1 VGQIGAKMIGYRPS
15 HASSQ
20 LIVGSPVTDRP
31 DVHYAHNGDVA
42 IAYQVFGDGPID
54 LVCVPGFIS
63 NLYWNWELPEFRRM
77 LTGLGSFARVVIL
90 DRRGV
95 GLSDRLY
102 PKDLPSL
109 EVVMDDIITVMN
121 EAGIERAAVFGWQ
134 SGATHAALLAA
145 TYPGRVSQ
153 LVTFALDPC
162 PLQKPGWTLTA
173 WDRGEWESYLSELRR
188 GWGTREWAQQH
199 TAEWAPGSSSLTFE
213 NWVLAYFQLSANP
226 ATAEAVER
234 LDMET
239 DIRAV
244 LSTIHVPTLVLHRP
258 GFPDPTPEVVAYVSA
273 QISGATTVALPGRD
287 HTPFIGDVDA
297 VVDEVETFL
306 TGERHQPSLER
317 ILSTVLFTDIVG
329 STQRLAEVGDARWAG
344 LLAQHD
350 DLARREI
357 ERHRGRY
364 IDSTGDGLLATF
376 DGPARAVRCAQAL
389 AAAVGELGLDI
400 RAGCHTGEIELA
412 GDHIR
417 GLAVH
422 VGARVGALA
431 RAGEVL
437 VSATVKDLT
446 AGSGLVFEDAGE
458 HELKGVPDRSRLYR
472 VLG

>member
-1 VGQIGAKMIGYRPS
+1 VR
-15 HASSQ
+15 
-20 LIVGSPVTDRP
+20 
-31 DVHYAHNGDVA
+31 YAHNGDVA
-42 IAYQVFGDGPID
+42 IAYQVFGQGPVD

-63 NLYWNWELPEFRRM
+63 NLYWDWELPEFGRM
-77 LTGLGSFARVVIL
+77 LTGLGSFARVAIM

-95 GLSDRLY
+95 GLSDRLS
-102 PKDLPSL
+102 PRDLPPL
-109 EVVMDDIITVMN
+109 EVVLDDIITVMDG
-121 EAGIERAAVFGWQ
+121 AGIDRAAVFGWQ

-145 TYPGRVSQ
+145 TYPARVSQ

-162 PLQKPGWTLTA
+162 PLVKPGYPWA
-173 WDRGEWESYLSELRR
+173 WSRNDWASYLTDLRQ
-188 GWGTREWAQQH
+188 GWGIREWVKQH
-199 TAEWAPGSSSLTFE
+199 NAKFAPDATSLTFE
-213 NWVLAYFQLSANP
+213 NWVLALFQLSANP

-244 LSTIHVPTLVLHRP
+244 LPAIHVPTLVLHRP
-258 GFPDPTPEVVAYVSA
+258 RAVTMPPEIAAYVAA
-273 QISGATTVALPGRD
+273 QISGATVVALDGHDDSPY
-287 HTPFIGDVDA
+287 TGDVDPI
-297 VVDEVETFL
+297 VDEVEAFL
-306 TGERHQPSLER
+306 TGQRHWPSLDR

-329 STQRLAEVGDARWAG
+329 STQRLAELGDARWAD
-344 LLAQHD
+344 LLARHD

-389 AAAVGELGLDI
+389 GAAVGELGLDI

-422 VGARVGALA
+422 IGARVSALA
-431 RAGEVL
+431 RAGEIL
-437 VSATVKDLT
+437 VSPTVKDLT
-446 AGSGLVFEDAGE
+446 AGSGLQFGDAGE
-458 HELKGVPDRSRLYR
+458 HELKGVPGQWHLYR
-472 VLG
+472 VLK

>member
-1 VGQIGAKMIGYRPS
+1 VR
-15 HASSQ
+15 
-20 LIVGSPVTDRP
+20 
-31 DVHYAHNGDVA
+31 YAHTGDVA
-42 IAYQVFGDGPID
+42 IAYQVFGEGPVN
-54 LVCVPGFIS
+54 LMCVPGFVS

-77 LTGLGSFARVVIL
+77 LTRLGSFARVVIL

-102 PKDLPSL
+102 PKDLPPL
-109 EVVMDDIITVMN
+109 EVVMDDVVTVMD

-145 TYPGRVSQ
+145 TYPARVTQ

-162 PLQKPGWTLTA
+162 PLQKPDWPYGWA
-173 WDRGEWESYLSELRR
+173 RGDWESYLSKLRQ
-188 GWGTREWAQQH
+188 GWGTREWVQQH
-199 TAEWAPGSSSLTFE
+199 VAEFAPGVTSSYVE
-213 NWVLAYFQLSANP
+213 NWVLAMFQLSANP

-244 LSTIHVPTLVLHRP
+244 LSAIHVPTLVLHRP
-258 GFPDPTPEVVAYVSA
+258 HAVTMPPENAAYVA
-273 QISGATTVALPGRD
+273 RQVSGATVVALDGRD
-287 HTPFIGDVDA
+287 DSPYTGDVDSI
-297 VVDEVETFL
+297 VDEVEAFL
-306 TGERHQPSLER
+306 TGQRHRPSLDR

-329 STQRLAEVGDARWAG
+329 STQRLAELGDARWAA

-350 DLARREI
+350 DRARREI
-357 ERHRGRY
+357 EQHRGRY

-389 AAAVGELGLDI
+389 TATVGELGLDI
-400 RAGCHTGEIELA
+400 RAGCHTGEIELG

-422 VGARVGALA
+422 IGARVGALA
-431 RAGEVL
+431 RTGEIL
-437 VSATVKDLT
+437 VTSTVKDLT
-446 AGSGLVFEDAGE
+446 AGSGLQFEDAGE
-458 HELKGVPDRSRLYR
+458 HELKGVPDRWHLYR
-472 VLG
+472 VLS

>member
-1 VGQIGAKMIGYRPS
+1 VR
-15 HASSQ
+15 
-20 LIVGSPVTDRP
+20 
-31 DVHYAHNGDVA
+31 YAHNGDVA
-42 IAYQVFGDGPID
+42 IAYQVFGQGPID

-63 NLYWNWELPEFRRM
+63 NLYWNWELPEYRRM
-77 LTGLGSFARVVIL
+77 LTGLGLFARVAIL

-102 PKDLPSL
+102 PRDLPSL
-109 EVVMDDIITVMN
+109 EVLMDDVVTVMD
-121 EAGIERAAVFGWQ
+121 EAGLERAAVFGWQ

-145 TYPGRVSQ
+145 TYPARVSQ
-153 LVTFALDPC
+153 LVTFGLDPC

-188 GWGTREWAQQH
+188 GWGTREWVQQNV
-199 TAEWAPGSSSLTFE
+199 ADFVPGATPLIFE
-213 NWVLAYFQLSANP
+213 NWALAMYQLSANP
-226 ATAEAVER
+226 ATAEAIER

-239 DIRAV
+239 DIRGV
-244 LSTIHVPTLVLHRP
+244 LPAIHVPALLLHRP
-258 GFPDPTPEVVAYVSA
+258 GFPDPPPEVGAYLA
-273 QISGATTVALPGRD
+273 ADISGATLVALPGRD
-287 HTPFIGDVDA
+287 HPPFVGDVDA
-297 VVDEVETFL
+297 VVDEIGSFL
-306 TGERHQPSLER
+306 TGQRHRPSPDR

-329 STQRLAEVGDARWAG
+329 STQRLAQVGDAPWAD

-350 DLARREI
+350 HLARREI

-389 AAAVGELGLDI
+389 GAALGGLGLGI
-400 RAGCHTGEIELA
+400 RAGCHTGEIELD
-412 GDHIR
+412 GDRIR

-422 VGARVGALA
+422 IGARVGSLA

-437 VSATVKDLT
+437 VSSTVKDLT
-446 AGSGLVFEDAGE
+446 AGSGLQFEDAGE
-458 HELKGVPDRSRLYR
+458 HELKGVPDRWHLYR